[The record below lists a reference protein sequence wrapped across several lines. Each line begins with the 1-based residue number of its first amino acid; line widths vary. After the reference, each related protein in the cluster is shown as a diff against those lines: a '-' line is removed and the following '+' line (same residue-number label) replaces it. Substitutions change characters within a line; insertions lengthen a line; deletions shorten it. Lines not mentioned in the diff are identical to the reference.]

1 VALVAFAVAGGLDA
15 AVIVPSLPLHS
26 VTASTAELANAG
38 VRTPWPDPL
47 VLLVVGTALIGL
59 GGLLRRTPS
68 PSGTSELQ
76 AAPPVDLRTWTRS

>member
-1 VALVAFAVAGGLDA
+1 VALVALAVAGVLDA

-26 VTASTAELANAG
+26 ATASTSELANAS

-47 VLLVVGTALIGL
+47 VLLLVGTALIGL
-59 GGLLRRTPS
+59 GGMLRRPPS
-68 PSGTSELQ
+68 PSGPSEPQ